1 MTLALIPLSK
11 KNIFPRISSK
21 MSFYIPMMK
30 ECMTMTRKEDF
41 TVYLID
47 FGVRI
52 GKS

>member
-11 KNIFPRISSK
+11 KNISPRISSK
-21 MSFYIPMMK
+21 MSFLYSHDEKCI
-30 ECMTMTRKEDF
+30 TTIRKEDF